1 MLTKREREIQ
11 EKIEALNEERD
22 LYENKIMDLDLMLK
36 DEEKQLAWLKKQKQ
50 YPKAIPLEDLIKG
63 GWNDEKKKEVE
74 EMIRKLWRNEDDE
87 EHITVNGD
95 NLYGLVDKLI
105 KGVNNSNA
113 VVVLMIPELKFKWW
127 NLNSDVDMNIVSYMQ
142 DHPRSI
148 RVYSK

>member
-1 MLTKREREIQ
+1 
-11 EKIEALNEERD
+11 
-22 LYENKIMDLDLMLK
+22 
-36 DEEKQLAWLKKQKQ
+36 
-50 YPKAIPLEDLIKG
+50 
-63 GWNDEKKKEVE
+63 
-74 EMIRKLWRNEDDE
+74 
-87 EHITVNGD
+87 
-95 NLYGLVDKLI
+95 LVDKLI